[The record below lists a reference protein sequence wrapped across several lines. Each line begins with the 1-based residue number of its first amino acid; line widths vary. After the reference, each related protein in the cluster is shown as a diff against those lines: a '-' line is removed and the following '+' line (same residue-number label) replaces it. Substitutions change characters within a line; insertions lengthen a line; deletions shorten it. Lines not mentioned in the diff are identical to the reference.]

1 MQPVSATEGWIKE
14 LKQCHQDCSSVLDP
28 FSSVFS
34 LFGGMISSQDARMV
48 SSQIQVIW
56 ILEPSAFQREMLLYK
71 GLQLISQKR
80 VVTNQLSSHALNTF
94 HTREG
99 MGEMA
104 SSVLH
109 GTERERLMASSVL
122 HGIRERETNGRGS
135 QKKGGRGWDKLNIL
149 C

>member
-28 FSSVFS
+28 FSSFLP
-34 LFGGMISSQDARMV
+34 LFEGMISSQDARMV

-56 ILEPSAFQREMLLYK
+56 ILEPSAFQGEMLLYK
-71 GLQLISQKR
+71 GLQLMSQKR

-94 HTREG
+94 HTWEG
-99 MGEMA
+99 LGEMA

-109 GTERERLMASSVL
+109 GLREESLKEKS
-122 HGIRERETNGRGS
+122 
-135 QKKGGRGWDKLNIL
+135 
-149 C
+149 